1 MTIISD
7 LENVTLAD
15 TEMKIVI
22 GCLLF
27 LILTGCQ
34 TLSDLWHGKP
44 SPPVTAVEWN
54 ETKYKI
60 LIQQVANLSVTEAQ
74 LQAECN
80 ADRANALNDAI
91 TEGKYS
97 EVIIC
102 PTVAD
107 DLKRAKYL
115 LQRQEKARQ
124 LSERY

>member
-1 MTIISD
+1 
-7 LENVTLAD
+7 
-15 TEMKIVI
+15 MKIFF
-22 GCLLF
+22 GCFLF
-27 LILTGCQ
+27 LMLAGCQ
-34 TLSDLWHGKP
+34 TLPGWWHGKP
-44 SPPVTAVEWN
+44 PPPVTAAEWN

-60 LIQQVANLSVTEAQ
+60 LIQQVANLSATEAQ

-80 ADRANALNDAI
+80 ADIANAHHDAV

-97 EVIIC
+97 GVIIC

-124 LSERY
+124 LSEQ